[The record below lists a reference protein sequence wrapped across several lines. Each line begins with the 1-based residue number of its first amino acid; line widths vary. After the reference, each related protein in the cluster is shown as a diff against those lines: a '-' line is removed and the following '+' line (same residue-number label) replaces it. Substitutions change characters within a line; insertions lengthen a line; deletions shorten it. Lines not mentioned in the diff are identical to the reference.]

1 VKLHRYAERVTMA
14 AKSTVLVVASLALAL
29 LAGPAKA
36 EDKSLYQRLGG
47 YDAIAAVSDE
57 FIAQLTNDEQEKRFF
72 IGFSTDSKLRIRQLL
87 VDLVC
92 KSSGGPCVYTGR
104 DMKTA
109 HAGAGITK
117 ADCDRSLKIFG
128 EVSQQ
133 VQSTRERTAGIGGP
147 APALGKGRRRQ
158 TIEHDPEKACPG
170 LDPGW
175 TPVFRKDHAQKC

>member
-117 ADCDRSLKIFG
+117 ADWDRSLKSSARF
-128 EVSQQ
+128 
-133 VQSTRERTAGIGGP
+133 STSSKYPRKNSRNWRPCSCPWKRTSSTNNRA
-147 APALGKGRRRQ
+147 
-158 TIEHDPEKACPG
+158 
-170 LDPGW
+170 
-175 TPVFRKDHAQKC
+175 

>member
-1 VKLHRYAERVTMA
+1 MA
-14 AKSTVLVVASLALAL
+14 AKSTVLVVGSLALAL
-29 LAGPAKA
+29 LAGSVKA

-57 FIAQLTNDEQEKRFF
+57 FIARLANDEQEKCFF
-72 IGFSTDSKLRIRQLL
+72 IGLSTDSKIRIRQLL

-92 KSSGGPCVYTGR
+92 KSTGGPCIYTGR

-117 ADCDRSLKIFG
+117 TDWDRSLKIFG
-128 EVSQQ
+128 DVLNKFKVPEKEQ
-133 VQSTRERTAGIGGP
+133 GIGGP

-158 TIEHDPEKACPG
+158 TIEHDPEK
-170 LDPGW
+170 W
-175 TPVFRKDHAQKC
+175 TPVFRRDHAKC

>member
-36 EDKSLYQRLGG
+36 EDKSLYHGS
-47 YDAIAAVSDE
+47 AATTPFAAVSDE
-57 FIAQLTNDEQEKRFF
+57 FIAQLTNDEQEN
-72 IGFSTDSKLRIRQLL
+72 IGFSTDSKLSIRQLL

-117 ADCDRSLKIFG
+117 ADWDRSLKIFG
-128 EVSQQ
+128 EVLNKFK
-133 VQSTRERTAGIGGP
+133 V
-147 APALGKGRRRQ
+147 
-158 TIEHDPEKACPG
+158 PEKEQQELAALLLP
-170 LDPGW
+170 LE
-175 TPVFRKDHAQKC
+175 KDVVDKQ